1 MITLLI
7 MIKNIIFDFDGV
19 LVDSEVLAAKSF
31 CRYLSK
37 RNIEFSEKEFS
48 KFAGKKTIQV
58 VSELS
63 SLFNIADKQSFF
75 NDIMSFANS
84 LYSNELQA
92 VLGATNFLRNTN
104 HNRFIGSN
112 SPKER
117 ILRGLKIV
125 GIDNY
130 FNENSISSFDL
141 VKNPKPA
148 PDIYQRLMDI
158 DNLDKEETIIVEDSV
173 FGIQAG
179 VEVGVKVIG
188 LTAGRHWH
196 EDRSEQELFDA
207 GAYEVVKNFEDML
220 LLINKL

>member
-1 MITLLI
+1 

-19 LVDSEVLAAKSF
+19 LVDSEMLVAKSF
-31 CRYLSK
+31 SRYLSK
-37 RNIEFSEKEFS
+37 RNIEFNEKEFS

-63 SLFNIADKQSFF
+63 SLYNISDKKSFF
-75 NDIMSFANS
+75 NDIILLANS
-84 LYSNELQA
+84 IYSKELQA
-92 VLGATNFLRNTN
+92 VHGATYFLKNTN

-141 VKNPKPA
+141 VENPKPA

-158 DNLDKEETIIVEDSV
+158 YHLDKEETIIIEDSAI
-173 FGIQAG
+173 GIQAG
-179 VEVGVKVIG
+179 VGAGVKVIG
-188 LTAGRHWH
+188 LTAGKHWH
-196 EDRSEQELFDA
+196 KDRSDQELFDA
-207 GAYEVVKNFEDML
+207 GAYEVVKNYKDML